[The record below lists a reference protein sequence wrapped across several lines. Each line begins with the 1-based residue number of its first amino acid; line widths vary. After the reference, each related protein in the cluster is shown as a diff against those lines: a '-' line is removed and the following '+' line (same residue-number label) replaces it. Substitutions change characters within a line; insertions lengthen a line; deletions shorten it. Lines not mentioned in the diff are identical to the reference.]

1 MKNFSGKRK
10 THVEQFKIR
19 AFPPSVF
26 FFILILS
33 LFLSLYFFPLFLT
46 RLLIKFR
53 IRYSCNSPS
62 DIMCYEI
69 KRNRSFKIRV
79 QNSFA
84 KSKHPPCIS
93 SIFFCYFSRILTKN
107 IDKNISAWMLSNVVS
122 IILFA
127 LKFNCKILG
136 TLNRVWIGYLANCG
150 NNPRKTTGNEAY
162 PLSLTDK
169 Y

>member
-1 MKNFSGKRK
+1 
-10 THVEQFKIR
+10 
-19 AFPPSVF
+19 
-26 FFILILS
+26 
-33 LFLSLYFFPLFLT
+33 
-46 RLLIKFR
+46 
-53 IRYSCNSPS
+53 
-62 DIMCYEI
+62 MCYEI

-93 SIFFCYFSRILTKN
+93 SIFFCYFSRILIKN

-136 TLNRVWIGYLANCG
+136 TLNRVCIGYLANCG
-150 NNPRKTTGNEAY
+150 NNPRETIIDRKRSLSFVIGRQILNASLIFLSEEKVTTGVLGNKSGRLRFKVDRSREREAHVERENLVDDGTARCRSL
-162 PLSLTDK
+162 PLARS
-169 Y
+169 